1 VTDTVQAGEERFRH
15 AEVVRAYNP
24 VMVLHG
30 PQVFDEGD
38 AALLIETFRPKR
50 VIVAGVM
57 ARTAAEESGIP
68 LEYAGVP
75 PSVALRGLSSAF
87 LATRGKTRESG
98 RIFGEIVASH
108 LGEKGLVQ
116 VECCSSVVYAWGTG
130 NLQMARLLSGALGF
144 EMLAVTG
151 EKRSPDPAS
160 RAIRGCLPGEP
171 VFVNGIVIGHASS
184 DTVVLKKTTEGVS
197 GVSGLI
203 PKRHGLEKLAR
214 TGPVD
219 LAAAWC
225 KSGPVRTR
233 SPVRAARASMRGRI
247 VVADH
252 CASDLYSLLCGDVCG
267 VLSIGDDTTAVC
279 GHIASHLGIPVFG
292 IVDDDADRIVSPGF
306 ARGSVIV
313 MVREGTDDE
322 LGAEL
327 TQLVRAEPQN
337 WKEFVDEMLRFLG
350 DRVVVL
356 EPEIV

>member
-1 VTDTVQAGEERFRH
+1 MIPVVQDEEQRFRF
-15 AEVVRAYNP
+15 AEEVRAYNP
-24 VMVLHG
+24 VLVLHG
-30 PQVFDEGD
+30 PEVFDEGD
-38 AALLIETFRPKR
+38 ALLLIDTFRPVR

-75 PSVALRGLSSAF
+75 PSVALRSLTSAF

-98 RIFGEIVASH
+98 RIFGEIVSSH

-116 VECCSSVVYAWGTG
+116 VECRASVVYAWGEG
-130 NLQMARLLSGALGF
+130 NLPMARALSGALGF
-144 EMLAVTG
+144 DTVAMTAAN
-151 EKRSPDPAS
+151 RIPDSTS

-184 DTVVLKKTTEGVS
+184 ETVVLKKTAYGVA
-197 GVSGLI
+197 GISGLV

-214 TGPVD
+214 SGPVD

-233 SPVRAARASMRGRI
+233 SPVLSPCTSVKGRI

-252 CASDLYSLLCGDVCG
+252 CAADLYGLLKGEVCG

-292 IVDDDADRIVSPGF
+292 VVDDDADRIVSPGF
-306 ARGSVIV
+306 ADGSVIV
-313 MVREGTDDE
+313 RVREGTDDE
-322 LGAEL
+322 LGAEIAP
-327 TQLVRAEPQN
+327 LVGAEPQF
-337 WKEFVDEMLRFLG
+337 WKEFVEEMLRFLG
-350 DRVVVL
+350 DRVAVM
-356 EPEIV
+356 EPKTV